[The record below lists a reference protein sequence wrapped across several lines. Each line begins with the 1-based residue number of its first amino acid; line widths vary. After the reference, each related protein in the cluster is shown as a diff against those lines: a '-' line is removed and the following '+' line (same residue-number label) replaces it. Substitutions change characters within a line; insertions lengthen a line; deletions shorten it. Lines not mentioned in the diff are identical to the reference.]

1 MSKKNKQKQKFIYEK
16 DLDNYYELHHD
27 AIDRLVDSDTDNVPE
42 VGEAELKQYKSS
54 KLSKIPMWIRAL
66 FIKFWFNGAV
76 CFFFLWGL
84 SIVLTNVWDQILV
97 VGLAMGVVTDLLV
110 NNVFRF
116 IADEPGSNNK
126 WMMIPQKKFW
136 TLFVNIIYAYAVL
149 TLVVLLYQGINLLLT
164 GGTLD
169 EYNFGNF
176 LGVEPFLFGL
186 FYLLFDMMFIGIKD
200 GIAAAIKKVKA
211 EKQSIAQ
218 ETAEEQIA
226 VDEQTPTEQETVQPI
241 KVVQQVVNGGSK
253 KKHKKKK

>member
-1 MSKKNKQKQKFIYEK
+1 MSKKNKKNQKFIYEK
-16 DLDNYYELHHD
+16 DLDNYYALNND
-27 AIDRLVDSDTDNVPE
+27 AVDRLVEANEDNVPE
-42 VGEAELKQYKSS
+42 VGEAELRQYKSS

-84 SIVLTNVWDQILV
+84 SVMLPNVWDQILV

-116 IADEPGSNNK
+116 IADEPGQNDK

-136 TLFVNIIYAYAVL
+136 TLFVNIAYAYVVL
-149 TLVVLLYQGINLLLT
+149 ALVVLLYQGINTLIT
-164 GGTLD
+164 GGKLD

-200 GIAAAIKKVKA
+200 GIVDAVKKNKAAKHRDDPV
-211 EKQSIAQ
+211 ETQS
-218 ETAEEQIA
+218 ETADANIEAESA
-226 VDEQTPTEQETVQPI
+226 PPV
-241 KVVQQVVNGGSK
+241 KVVRQVVGSGSK